1 MKEIEQI
8 DISGD
13 AGLRVRGKSKEQLF
27 INAAR
32 GMYDLITGG
41 AEFGDS
47 EVREIGVTAD
57 SIENAFV
64 QWLNELIFL
73 FDTYGFVGKV
83 FSVTFH
89 NTALK
94 AAISGDT
101 FDPQRND
108 RKLLIKAATYHDLSI
123 RDMGDHWEAVVI
135 FDI

>member
-1 MKEIEQI
+1 VKEIEQI

-13 AGLRVRGKSKEQLF
+13 AGLRVRAHSREELF
-27 INAAR
+27 MNAAK

-47 EVREIGVTAD
+47 EVKEIKVTAD
-57 SIENAFV
+57 SMENALV

-83 FSVTFH
+83 FSVAFH
-89 NTALK
+89 DTTVVAT
-94 AAISGDT
+94 ISGGT
-101 FDPQRND
+101 FDPQRSDKN
-108 RKLLIKAATYHDLSI
+108 LLIKAATYHDLSI
-123 RDMGDHWEAVVI
+123 RDMGDHWEATVI